1 MPPVRL
7 REVKLSLQNQKKC
20 AAGRSFQRFGSLQRA
35 GDLLRRV
42 HPDLVV
48 SRQKLRQAESISLIR
63 EKRENR
69 SQSIC
74 FASRPFVLC
83 GLPVRQLPKGQLL
96 YERRNGRFTLQVTG
110 HPDFGVPFGQDR
122 IVPIFLATMAVKQ
135 QSPVLRFKSAAE
147 MLETFGM
154 QKGGKEYRRLIQ
166 AFERIFGATIFFGT
180 DEERPKARV
189 ITKGRFNFLRAAKL
203 WYSRDT
209 ETTALGEDFEN
220 EIVLS
225 EEFYTEINAHR
236 IPTDLDAVK
245 LLVHSP
251 AVLDLFMWLSYRSFT
266 ANSEQRI
273 PLFGRDGLSA
283 QLGSVE
289 YARPRKFR
297 EQLEHWLT
305 CVRQIW
311 PECRAQIAADGTAL
325 VIGTG
330 SAIRNG
336 GASVA

>member
-1 MPPVRL
+1 
-7 REVKLSLQNQKKC
+7 VKLSLQQKKRI
-20 AAGRSFQRFGSLQRA
+20 AREPSRGFGSLELA
-35 GDLLRRV
+35 GGILRRTQ
-42 HPDLVV
+42 PDLVI
-48 SRQKLRQAESISLIR
+48 SHRKLQQAEKITLIR
-63 EKRENR
+63 ENR
-69 SQSIC
+69 DNRNQNIC

-83 GLPVRQLPKGQLL
+83 GLPVRRLPKGQLI

-122 IVPIFLATMAVKQ
+122 IVPIFLATMAVRQ
-135 QSPVLRFKSAAE
+135 QSPVLRFKSAAQ

-180 DEERPKARV
+180 QEERPAARV
-189 ITKGRFNFLRAAKL
+189 ISKGRFNFLREAKL
-203 WYSRDT
+203 WYSRDI
-209 ETTALGEDFEN
+209 ETVAIGEDFEN

-236 IPTDLDAVK
+236 IPTDLEAVK
-245 LLVHSP
+245 HLISSP

-266 ANSEQRI
+266 AKGEERI
-273 PLFGRDGLSA
+273 PLFGPSGLTA

-297 EQLEHWLT
+297 ERLEEWLDSI
-305 CVRQIW
+305 RQIW
-311 PECRAQIAADGTAL
+311 PECRAHIASDGTA
-325 VIGTG
+325 VIVKAGTP
-330 SAIRNG
+330 IRNG
-336 GASVA
+336 GTHAAA

>member
-1 MPPVRL
+1 L
-7 REVKLSLQNQKKC
+7 REVKLSLPHEKKC
-20 AAGRSFQRFGSLQRA
+20 APGKASRGFGSLERA
-35 GDLLRRV
+35 GDLLRQH
-42 HPDLVV
+42 HPDLIV
-48 SRQKLRQAESISLIR
+48 SRQKLRTAEGVTLIR
-63 EKRENR
+63 EKRESR

-83 GLPVRQLPKGQLL
+83 GLPVRRLPKGQLL

-122 IVPIFLATMAVKQ
+122 IVPIFLATVAVRQ
-135 QSPVLRFKSAAE
+135 QSPVLRFKSAAQ

-180 DEERPKARV
+180 DEQRQKARV
-189 ITKGRFNFLRAAKL
+189 ITKGRFNFLREAKL
-203 WYSRDT
+203 WYTRDT

-225 EEFYTEINAHR
+225 EEFYSEINAHR

-266 ANSEQRI
+266 AKGEERI
-273 PLFGRDGLSA
+273 PLFGPEGPSA

-297 EQLEHWLT
+297 EQLEHWLL
-305 CVRQIW
+305 CVRRIW
-311 PECRAQIAADGTAL
+311 PECKAQIARDGTAL
-325 VIGTG
+325 LITTGT
-330 SAIRNG
+330 AIRNG
-336 GASVA
+336 GPHAA

>member
-1 MPPVRL
+1 L
-7 REVKLSLQNQKKC
+7 YEVKLFLPHQKKC
-20 AAGRSFQRFGSLQRA
+20 APGSSSRGLGSLEFA
-35 GDLLRRV
+35 GDLVRRT
-42 HPDLVV
+42 HPDLIV
-48 SRQKLRQAESISLIR
+48 SRQKLRQAESITLIR
-63 EKRENR
+63 EKRDAR
-69 SQSIC
+69 TQSIC

-83 GLPVRQLPKGQLL
+83 GLPVRRLPQGQLL

-122 IVPIFLATMAVKQ
+122 IVPIFLATMAVRQ

-180 DEERPKARV
+180 DEQRPKARV
-189 ITKGRFNFLRAAKL
+189 ITKGRFNFLREAKL
-203 WYSRDT
+203 WYTRDT
-209 ETTALGEDFEN
+209 ETTALGKDFEN

-225 EEFYTEINAHR
+225 EEFYSEINAHR

-251 AVLDLFMWLSYRSFT
+251 AMLDLFMWLSYRSFT
-266 ANSEQRI
+266 AKGEERI
-273 PLFGRDGLSA
+273 PLFGPEGLSA

-297 EQLEHWLT
+297 EQLEHWLA

-311 PECRAQIAADGTAL
+311 PECRAQIANDGTAL

-330 SAIRNG
+330 NAIRTG
-336 GASVA
+336 GAGVA

>member
-1 MPPVRL
+1 M
-7 REVKLSLQNQKKC
+7 
-20 AAGRSFQRFGSLQRA
+20 
-35 GDLLRRV
+35 
-42 HPDLVV
+42 
-48 SRQKLRQAESISLIR
+48 LRQAESITLVR
-63 EKRENR
+63 EKRDSR
-69 SQSIC
+69 SQSIG

-110 HPDFGVPFGQDR
+110 HPEFGVPFGQDR
-122 IVPIFLATMAVKQ
+122 IVPIFLATMAVRQ
-135 QSPVLRFKSAAE
+135 QSPVLRFKSAAQ

-180 DEERPKARV
+180 HEDRPTARV
-189 ITKGRFNFLRAAKL
+189 ITKGRFNFLRKAKL
-203 WYSRDT
+203 WYTRDT
-209 ETTALGEDFEN
+209 ETTALGEEFEN

-225 EEFYTEINAHR
+225 EEFYSEINAHR

-266 ANSEQRI
+266 AKSEERI
-273 PLFGRDGLSA
+273 PLFGCEGLAA

-297 EQLEHWLT
+297 EQLEHWLA

-311 PECRAQIAADGTAL
+311 PECRAQIAPD
-325 VIGTG
+325 G
-330 SAIRNG
+330 SALIIRNG
-336 GASVA
+336 TPILPGETNAAS